1 MVLRLPLVIGPLA
14 ALAAMAGTARG
25 QAAEQAPGAP
35 GAAPGWRAAS
45 GLKAEQWIAPRGG
58 GMGLDVRLTLP
69 EMERGRYS
77 VETFSWERLD
87 VMEEEL
93 EPTEATVYQVL
104 GVRRWFGGEAAG
116 VFAGAH
122 VMSFAGHAR
131 GFTPWFGFRLG
142 PASGGPALAADVRL
156 LGLGVVGWRGGGV
169 DSGEIAVRLTGPR
182 IGRFRLGGRGRL
194 RSVVDVQ
201 REATMSAGIETPWR
215 GRPLFVGLGLVA
227 LERAAPGAPA
237 GPEATALMTAAAPA
251 GVADSAA
258 PRPTSAI
265 LLQLEVDMDLP
276 RSLAE

>member
-1 MVLRLPLVIGPLA
+1 VLLRLALVTGPLA
-14 ALAAMAGTARG
+14 ALAGSAWG
-25 QAAEQAPGAP
+25 QAAEQNPDAPA
-35 GAAPGWRAAS
+35 AAPGWRAAS
-45 GLKAEQWIAPRGG
+45 GLRAEQWIAPRGG

-69 EMERGRYS
+69 EMERGRFG

-93 EPTEATVYQVL
+93 DPDEGTVYQVL
-104 GVRRWFGGEAAG
+104 GVRRWFGGERAG

-122 VMSFAGHAR
+122 VMSFAGGDAR
-131 GFTPWFGFRLG
+131 GFTPWFGFRIG
-142 PASGGPALAADVRL
+142 AATGGPSLAADVRL

-169 DSGEIAVRLTGPR
+169 DSGEVALRVTGPR
-182 IGRFRLGGRGRL
+182 VGRFRLGGRGRL

-215 GRPLFVGLGLVA
+215 GRPLFLGLGFVT
-227 LERAAPGAPA
+227 LERAAASAPA
-237 GPEATALMTAAAPA
+237 DPEPMATSMMAIT
-251 GVADSAA
+251 GTSDSAA